1 MKNHPEARARPLSQF
16 SPDCSVN
23 ESVMSRW
30 DADTGGQRSMC
41 PLGPCWLT
49 YSRITAGRQAGLWSG
64 FHSSAGLWRLNMN
77 CCKSLAINT
86 PCGCTCGPLVGLK
99 KTLKALH
106 HFHESNMFPEP
117 ALDFSCCQLCPW
129 PTECECSSDKEKKSL
144 FYGGLSVWRLHVVH
158 CVCTSSLQLLWLL
171 PKVQKHANEAN

>member
-1 MKNHPEARARPLSQF
+1 MCQKS
-16 SPDCSVN
+16 SKGSCKTSKSVQSRLFCQWVCN
-23 ESVMSRW
+23 ESLRCRHRGSKLNVSPRPML
-30 DADTGGQRSMC
+30 ADLQQDYC
-41 PLGPCWLT
+41 
-49 YSRITAGRQAGLWSG
+49 RQAGLWSG

-144 FYGGLSVWRLHVVH
+144 FCHAIASSDSFWRI
-158 CVCTSSLQLLWLL
+158 
-171 PKVQKHANEAN
+171 